1 MKPGIHPESAPC
13 EVTCDCGAVFK
24 ILSTVPSYRVEICSN
39 CHPFF
44 TKKQKF
50 VDTAGRIDRFKSRYG
65 SAGLGEIGKKAQKAQ
80 KAASSKPRG

>member
-1 MKPGIHPESAPC
+1 MKPDIHPKSEPC
-13 EVTCDCGAVFK
+13 DVTCDCGATFTV
-24 ILSTVPSYRVEICSN
+24 LSTVPSYRVEICSN

-65 SAGLGEIGKKAQKAQ
+65 GAGLGEIGDKAKKAN
-80 KAASSKPRG
+80 KAALSKPRG